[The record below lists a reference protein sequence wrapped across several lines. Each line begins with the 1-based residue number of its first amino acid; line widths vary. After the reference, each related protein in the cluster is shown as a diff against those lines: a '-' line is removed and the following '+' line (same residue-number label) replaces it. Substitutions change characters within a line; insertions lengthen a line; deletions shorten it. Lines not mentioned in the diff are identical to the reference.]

1 MDAIRANPSSS
12 QAPVDETSLAAW
24 LALLHC
30 PGIGPRRYSTLL
42 EYYHQPS
49 ILLDSGASEINRLE
63 LPNKTK
69 QWLKQP
75 DWSLIETDLAWLNS
89 SPDHHIIS
97 LNDQCYPQRLK
108 QIDSAP
114 PLLFAIGNTELL
126 RTTQLGIVGSRNPSA
141 GGKENSFNFAQSL
154 SQTGLTITS
163 GMALGIDAAAHKGAL
178 AGSGK
183 TIAVTGTG
191 LDRVYPARHRQL
203 AHDIAASG
211 TIISEFPIG
220 TPPLP
225 DHFPRRN
232 RIISGLSLGI
242 LVVEAAPKS
251 GSLISARLA
260 NEQGLEVFAI
270 PGSIHNP
277 LARGCHQLI
286 RQGAKLVE
294 TTTDI
299 LEELGVQFDDTPT
312 SHTSPDVDL
321 ELDASSLKLL
331 SIIGHDPCSIDTLIG
346 RSQLP
351 AEQISSILLV
361 LELRGMVSSLP
372 GGLYIKAANHK

>member
-1 MDAIRANPSSS
+1 MDAIRAKSPG
-12 QAPVDETSLAAW
+12 QASETETSLAAW

-49 ILLDSGASEINRLE
+49 SLLDAGASEINRLD
-63 LPNKTK
+63 LPSKTK

-75 DWSLIETDLAWLNS
+75 DWSLVESDLNWLNS
-89 SPDHHIIS
+89 NPRHHII
-97 LNDQCYPQRLK
+97 NIIDQRYPPQLK

-114 PLLFAIGNTELL
+114 PLLFAIGDSALL
-126 RTTQLGIVGSRNPSA
+126 STHQLGIVGSRNPSA
-141 GGKENSFNFAQSL
+141 GGKENSFHFAQSL
-154 SQTGLTITS
+154 SQAGLTITS

-178 AGSGK
+178 ASNGK

-203 AHDIAASG
+203 AHDIAENG

-294 TTTDI
+294 TTADI
-299 LEELGVQFDDTPT
+299 LEELGVRFTPPL
-312 SHTSPDVDL
+312 TSPPCPEVNL
-321 ELDASSLKLL
+321 ETDPSSLKLL
-331 SIIGHDPCSIDTLIG
+331 SMIGHDPCSIDTLIE
-346 RSQLP
+346 RSKLP
-351 AEQISSILLV
+351 AEQISAILLV
-361 LELRGMVSSLP
+361 LELQGMVSSLA

>member
-1 MDAIRANPSSS
+1 MDAIRAKPSS
-12 QAPVDETSLAAW
+12 QTPETETSLAAW

-42 EYYHQPS
+42 EYYHQPKL
-49 ILLDSGASEINRLE
+49 LLDADATEINRLD
-63 LPNKTK
+63 LPNETK
-69 QWLKQP
+69 KWLKKP
-75 DWSLIETDLAWLNS
+75 DWSKVETDLNWLNS
-89 SPDHHIIS
+89 SPEHHIIS
-97 LNDQCYPQRLK
+97 LHDQRYPQRLK

-114 PLLFAIGNTELL
+114 PVLFAIGNSELL
-126 RTTQLGIVGSRNPSA
+126 NTNQLGIVGSRNPSA
-141 GGKENSFNFAQSL
+141 SGKENSFHFAQSL
-154 SQTGLTITS
+154 SQAGLTITS

-178 AGSGK
+178 ASSGK

-203 AHDIAASG
+203 AHEIAANG
-211 TIISEFPIG
+211 AIISEFPIG

-299 LEELGVQFDDTPT
+299 LEELGVQLSTTTAQTNPEVET
-312 SHTSPDVDL
+312 G
-321 ELDASSLKLL
+321 LDANSLKLL
-331 SIIGHDPCSIDTLIG
+331 SIIGHDPCSIDTLIE
-346 RSQLP
+346 RSQLS

-361 LELRGMVSSLP
+361 LELRGMVSSLA

>member
-1 MDAIRANPSSS
+1 MDAIRAKPSS
-12 QAPVDETSLAAW
+12 QAPETETSLAAW

-49 ILLDSGASEINRLE
+49 SLLDAGATEINHLD

-75 DWSLIETDLAWLNS
+75 DWSLVETDLNWLNS
-89 SPDHHIIS
+89 NPDHHIIS
-97 LNDQCYPQRLK
+97 LHDQRYPQRLK

-114 PLLFAIGNTELL
+114 PVLFVIGNSELL
-126 RTTQLGIVGSRNPSA
+126 STNQLGIVGSRNPSV
-141 GGKENSFNFAQSL
+141 GGKENSFHFAQSL
-154 SQTGLTITS
+154 SQAGLVITS

-178 AGSGK
+178 ANNGK

-203 AHDIAASG
+203 AHEIAVNGA
-211 TIISEFPIG
+211 IISEFPIG

-299 LEELGVQFDDTPT
+299 LEELGVQLSAPT
-312 SHTSPDVDL
+312 THASLKAKP
-321 ELDASSLKLL
+321 EIDAISLKLL
-331 SIIGHDPCSIDTLIG
+331 SIIGHDPCSIDTLIE
-346 RSQLP
+346 RSKLP

-361 LELRGMVSSLP
+361 LELQGMVSSLA

>member
-1 MDAIRANPSSS
+1 MDATRTKPAKQTPET
-12 QAPVDETSLAAW
+12 DTSLAAW

-30 PGIGPRRYSTLL
+30 PGIGLRRYSVLL
-42 EYYHQPS
+42 EHYHEPS
-49 ILLDSGASEINRLE
+49 RLLGAGASEINRLD

-75 DWSLIETDLAWLNS
+75 DWRLIETDLNWLNS
-89 SPDHHIIS
+89 NADHHIIN
-97 LNDQCYPQRLK
+97 LHDQRYPPQLK

-114 PLLFAIGNTELL
+114 PLLFIIGDSTLL
-126 RTTQLGIVGSRNPSA
+126 STHQLGIVGSRNPSA
-141 GGKENSFNFAQSL
+141 GGKENSFHFAQSL
-154 SQTGLTITS
+154 SQAGLTITS

-178 AGSGK
+178 ANNGK

-203 AHDIAASG
+203 AHDIAANG
-211 TIISEFPIG
+211 AIVSEFPIG

-242 LVVEAAPKS
+242 LVVEAAPRS

-299 LEELGVQFDDTPT
+299 IEELSVRLNTVPTLTPG
-312 SHTSPDVDL
+312 SEADL
-321 ELDASSLKLL
+321 DLDSNTLELL
-331 SIIGHDPCSIDTLIG
+331 SIVGHDPCGIDTLIE
-346 RSQLP
+346 RSKLS

-361 LELRGMVSSLP
+361 LELRGMVSSLA
-372 GGLYIKAANHK
+372 GGLYIRAVNHK

>member
-1 MDAIRANPSSS
+1 MDAIRAKPSS
-12 QAPVDETSLAAW
+12 QAPIDETSLAAW

-30 PGIGPRRYSTLL
+30 PGIGPRRYRTLL
-42 EYYHQPS
+42 EYYHQPRT
-49 ILLDSGASEINRLE
+49 LLDAGASEINRLD

-69 QWLKQP
+69 AWLKKP
-75 DWSLIETDLAWLNS
+75 DWRKVEPDLTWLNS

-97 LNDQCYPQRLK
+97 INDQDYPERLK

-114 PLLFAIGNTELL
+114 PLLFTMGNNELL
-126 RTTQLGIVGSRNPSA
+126 KTTQLGIVGSRNPSA
-141 GGKENSFNFAQSL
+141 GGKENSFHFAQSL
-154 SQTGLTITS
+154 SQAGLTITS

-178 AGSGK
+178 ASSGK
-183 TIAVTGTG
+183 TIAVTGNG

-242 LVVEAAPKS
+242 LVVEATPKS

-294 TTTDI
+294 TTADI
-299 LEELGVQFDDTPT
+299 LEEIGVQLNNAPMTDTNPKANM
-312 SHTSPDVDL
+312 

-331 SIIGHDPCSIDTLIG
+331 SIIGHDPCSIDTLIA

-361 LELRGMVSSLP
+361 LELRGMVSSLA
-372 GGLYIKAANHK
+372 GGLYIKATNHK